1 MVLPINPALNHLLP
15 RWRDPQPSV
24 TPTSPRRR
32 TVHTKLSMS
41 FDSLNS
47 SHLRSTT
54 TPVPRPHQPGLSR
67 PPASS
72 HDKVRRIRGG
82 GIPAEKRLH
91 PRTLMSQHDPHA
103 ARLNLE
109 QQQAARIH
117 LAVSLRALLAP
128 PPPTIRSRTAM
139 DLWLRRPRVRRGIT
153 RSSSGPAARRGP
165 HGRWGPA
172 RWASP

>member
-1 MVLPINPALNHLLP
+1 MAGPPAFRDTDEPPPEDGPRQVEHVLRLTKQLPPA
-15 RWRDPQPSV
+15 
-24 TPTSPRRR
+24 
-32 TVHTKLSMS
+32 VH
-41 FDSLNS
+41 DDA
-47 SHLRSTT
+47 R
-54 TPVPRPHQPGLSR
+54 PAPHQPGLSR
-67 PPASS
+67 PLASS
-72 HDKVRRIRGG
+72 HDKVLRIRGD
-82 GIPAEKRLH
+82 GIPAEKSLH

-165 HGRWGPA
+165 HGHWGPA